1 MLYILVT
8 WEIVMPFIKRI
19 VKNIKNT
26 CIEEIF

>member
-8 WEIVMPFIKRI
+8 WEIVMLSIKRI
-19 VKNIKNT
+19 GINTKNT